1 LGSEYF
7 NYLSTVYYQ
16 QAGRLKKH
24 VCGCEGTVA
33 GKGGHTLAFVGWV
46 FLFSSLSLC
55 SKNFIVILSLSFFL
69 GLLVTIG
76 DKFRCGPLDFGVGHR
91 NGIYHPV
98 VFSFFF
104 LI

>member
-1 LGSEYF
+1 MQFGS
-7 NYLSTVYYQ
+7 LHLRT
-16 QAGRLKKH
+16 
-24 VCGCEGTVA
+24 
-33 GKGGHTLAFVGWV
+33 
-46 FLFSSLSLC
+46 
-55 SKNFIVILSLSFFL
+55 
-69 GLLVTIG
+69 TIG